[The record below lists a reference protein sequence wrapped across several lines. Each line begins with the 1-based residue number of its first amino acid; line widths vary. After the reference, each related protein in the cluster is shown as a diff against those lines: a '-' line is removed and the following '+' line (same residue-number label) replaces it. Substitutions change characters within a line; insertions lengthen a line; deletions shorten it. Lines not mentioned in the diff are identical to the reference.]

1 MAEKRVPA
9 APSAEIT
16 AAQIAAWKREYGRVY
31 RVESDGKQ
39 GYLRKP
45 NRTIIGAASVLG
57 GSDGIKI
64 AEVIVENCWLGGD
77 EELKTN
83 DDYFLG
89 IVSQIN
95 ALTETAQVELK
106 EV

>member
-1 MAEKRVPA
+1 MAEKKAPA
-9 APSAEIT
+9 TSAEVT
-16 AAQIAAWKREYGRVY
+16 DAQIAAWKKEHGKVFV
-31 RVESDGKQ
+31 VESEGKK

-45 NRTIIGAASVLG
+45 TRKVIGAASVIG
-57 GSDGIKI
+57 GSDGVKMT
-64 AEVIVENCWLGGD
+64 EVIVNSCWLGGD

-89 IVSQIN
+89 IVAQIDV
-95 ALTETAQVELK
+95 LTKTAKVELK